1 MITSIAKLLS
11 ILNSETEPSQISLA
25 FAFSMAAGLTPFF
38 GIHNLVV
45 FLLVLVLRVNLSAF
59 LLGTALF
66 SALAY
71 ALDPIFHIIGLKLLT
86 WDAMRGT
93 WTQMYDIPIFKVAR
107 FNNTI
112 FMGSIVSAIILF
124 VPFVLAGNLF
134 IRKYRKHI
142 LSYVEKTRIV
152 QAWRATSMYRMYQS
166 YRDLRGR
173 L

>member
-1 MITSIAKLLS
+1 MINSIAKLLS
-11 ILNSETEPSQISLA
+11 ILNSGTDPNQISLA
-25 FAFSMAAGLTPFF
+25 FAFSMVAGLTPFF

-45 FLLVLVLRVNLSAF
+45 FFLVLVLRVNLSAF

-71 ALDPIFHIIGLKLLT
+71 GLDPLFHIIGLKLLT
-86 WDAMRGT
+86 WDAMRGV
-93 WTQMYDIPIFKVAR
+93 WTGMYNTAIFKVAR
-107 FNNTI
+107 FNNSI
-112 FMGSIVSAIILF
+112 FMGSLVSAIILF
-124 VPFVLAGNLF
+124 VPFVLVCNLL

-152 QAWRATSMYRMYQS
+152 QAWKATGMYRMYQS